1 MRPKSDHS
9 ATGSAAAADS
19 LSSMDP
25 LLHLL
30 SVLPFSFLRPP
41 KTRLKLPSSLPLPS
55 ATTVLSLLL
64 LTYFAVVSGLV
75 YDVIVEPPRHRQHPG
90 PPHRRSPPR
99 RLPPRASQR
108 TVHYRGPLLWL
119 HVPRRRRRDHTARPR
134 AGSQPGE
141 VRQGL
146 VRGVRDLV
154 CGDIVRDGHALHPD
168 QDPILPMVNLS
179 LKIVSLDEF

>member
-41 KTRLKLPSSLPLPS
+41 KTPSSSPLPS
-55 ATTVLSLLL
+55 PSHPPPPYFLSCSLPTSPSFPASSTTS
-64 LTYFAVVSGLV
+64 SWS
-75 YDVIVEPPRHRQHPG
+75 PRHRQHPG